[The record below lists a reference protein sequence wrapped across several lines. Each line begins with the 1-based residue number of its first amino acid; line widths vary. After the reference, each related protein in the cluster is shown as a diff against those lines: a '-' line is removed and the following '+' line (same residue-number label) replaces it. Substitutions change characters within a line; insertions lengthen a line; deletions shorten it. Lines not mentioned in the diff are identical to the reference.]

1 MRSRR
6 IETAVLLIYKAT
18 SLLTKEGLLTVSRK
32 PDDIANKSNDNH
44 NGELDEQS

>member
-6 IETAVLLIYKAT
+6 IETAVLPDLQGS

-32 PDDIANKSNDNH
+32 PDNIASKSNDNH
-44 NGELDEQS
+44 NVELKEQS